1 MAFDFLGIAPYRFC
15 MAMRNIA
22 LMTMIGLALARIAG
36 GTYTPSTEI
45 VWAYVGQISTVYV
58 IIHQSHVGFAC
69 RVNFF
74 IHTFSMIL
82 AWIL

>member
-45 VWAYVGQISTVYV
+45 VWANVGQISTVYV
-58 IIHQSHVGFAC
+58 NHMLGLLVVSIFS
-69 RVNFF
+69 F
-74 IHTFSMIL
+74 IRFQ
-82 AWIL
+82 

>member
-1 MAFDFLGIAPYRFC
+1 MAFDFLGAAHRFC

-45 VWAYVGQISTVYV
+45 VWANVGQISTVYV
-58 IIHQSHVGFAC
+58 INHMLGWLVVSIFS
-69 RVNFF
+69 F
-74 IHTFSMIL
+74 IRFQ
-82 AWIL
+82 